1 MAAKKNVDVEETAAV
16 EETAVVTEGTEAAA
30 AAADPWKETEKV
42 NLIYDDDHKR
52 AQFVC
57 VNGKW
62 MTIPRGKDM
71 DVPAP
76 IAEVLKHAAE
86 QTMAAIKMQ
95 DSLSSSFDE
104 SKI

>member
-1 MAAKKNVDVEETAAV
+1 MAAKKNVEVEETAAV
-16 EETAVVTEGTEAAA
+16 EEAKETTVVTAETKKN
-30 AAADPWKETEKV
+30 PWQETEKV

-52 AQFVC
+52 PQFVC

-71 DVPAP
+71 DVPVP

-86 QTMAAIKMQ
+86 QQMAAIKMQ

>member
-1 MAAKKNVDVEETAAV
+1 MAEAKKDTDIEETKASAW
-16 EETAVVTEGTEAAA
+16 G
-30 AAADPWKETEKV
+30 ETEKV

-57 VNGKW
+57 VNGRW
-62 MTIPRGKDM
+62 MTIPRGRDI

-76 IAEVLKHAAE
+76 MAEVLKHAAE
-86 QTMAAIKMQ
+86 QQMAAIKMQ

>member
-1 MAAKKNVDVEETAAV
+1 MAAAKKDTDIEETK
-16 EETAVVTEGTEAAA
+16 GNSW
-30 AAADPWKETEKV
+30 DETEKV

-57 VNGKW
+57 VNGRW
-62 MTIPRGKDM
+62 MTIPRGRDI

-76 IAEVLKHAAE
+76 MAEVLKHAAE
-86 QTMAAIKMQ
+86 QQMAAIKMQ

>member
-1 MAAKKNVDVEETAAV
+1 MATKKNVDAEETAAV
-16 EETAVVTEGTEAAA
+16 EETAVVEEIKA
-30 AAADPWKETEKV
+30 AAADPWQETEKV

-52 AQFVC
+52 SQFVC

>member
-1 MAAKKNVDVEETAAV
+1 MAAEKKDTDIEETKAS
-16 EETAVVTEGTEAAA
+16 
-30 AAADPWKETEKV
+30 PWDETEKV

-57 VNGKW
+57 VNGRW
-62 MTIPRGKDM
+62 MTIPRGRDI

-76 IAEVLKHAAE
+76 MAEVLKHAAE
-86 QTMAAIKMQ
+86 QQMAAIKMQ

>member
-1 MAAKKNVDVEETAAV
+1 MAAKKNVEAEEAAAV
-16 EETAVVTEGTEAAA
+16 EETKETVTTVEEAKK
-30 AAADPWKETEKV
+30 DPWQETEKV

-52 AQFVC
+52 SQFVC

-76 IAEVLKHAAE
+76 VAEVLKHAAE
-86 QTMAAIKMQ
+86 QQMAAIKMQ

>member
-1 MAAKKNVDVEETAAV
+1 MAAKKNVEVEEAAAV
-16 EETAVVTEGTEAAA
+16 EETKETVTTVEEAKK
-30 AAADPWKETEKV
+30 DPWQETEKV

-52 AQFVC
+52 SQFVC

-71 DVPAP
+71 DVPVP
-76 IAEVLKHAAE
+76 VAEVLKHAAE
-86 QTMAAIKMQ
+86 QQMAAIKMQ

>member
-1 MAAKKNVDVEETAAV
+1 MAAKKNVDIEETTAV
-16 EETAVVTEGTEAAA
+16 EETAVAEETKTAAA
-30 AAADPWKETEKV
+30 VADPWKESEKV

-71 DVPAP
+71 DVPVP

>member
-1 MAAKKNVDVEETAAV
+1 MATKKNVDAEETQEAKTEETAAAA
-16 EETAVVTEGTEAAA
+16 EETAKDAWE
-30 AAADPWKETEKV
+30 ETEKV

-52 AQFVC
+52 SQFVC

-62 MTIPRGKDM
+62 MTIPRGKDI
-71 DVPAP
+71 DVPSP

-86 QTMAAIKMQ
+86 QQMAAIKMQ

>member
-1 MAAKKNVDVEETAAV
+1 MASKKNVDVEETQA
-16 EETAVVTEGTEAAA
+16 EETAAVTETNEK
-30 AAADPWKETEKV
+30 DPWSETEKV

-52 AQFVC
+52 SQFVC

-71 DVPAP
+71 DVPTP
-76 IAEVLKHAAE
+76 VAEVLKHAAE
-86 QTMAAIKMQ
+86 QQMAAIKMQ

>member
-1 MAAKKNVDVEETAAV
+1 MASKKNVDVEETQA
-16 EETAVVTEGTEAAA
+16 EETTAVTETNEK
-30 AAADPWKETEKV
+30 DPWNETEKV

-52 AQFVC
+52 SQFVC

-71 DVPAP
+71 DVPTP
-76 IAEVLKHAAE
+76 VAEVLKHAAE
-86 QTMAAIKMQ
+86 QQMAAIKMQ